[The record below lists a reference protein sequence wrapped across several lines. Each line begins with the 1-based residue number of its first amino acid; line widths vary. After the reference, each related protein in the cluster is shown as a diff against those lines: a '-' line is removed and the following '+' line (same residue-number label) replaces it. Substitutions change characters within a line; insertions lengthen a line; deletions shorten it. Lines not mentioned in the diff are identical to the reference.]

1 MLLISSDLNGTF
13 SSVSPRDDVIPRGT
27 KWLFRVTC
35 LDNCQTWVLR
45 IPGSWTSRLEILNL
59 CLNCSY
65 IPLKNVLTPW
75 SNWGPVKLNLW
86 EKILGICLFFSF
98 FVFNNLFVYF
108 LHLFILFLERKEGR
122 EREEEKQWCER
133 KTLIGCLWVCT
144 PTRIKSATFW
154 CIEWRSKPL
163 SDLVRAAHL
172 TLKTASWG
180 DTPMVFCYPR
190 RNSGSGS

>member
-35 LDNCQTWVLR
+35 LDSGQTWVLR

-122 EREEEKQWCER
+122 ERNINVWLPLVSHTGDLACNPGMCPDQESNQWPFGSQASTQSTEPHQTGWYMSFQ
-133 KTLIGCLWVCT
+133 KLY
-144 PTRIKSATFW
+144 
-154 CIEWRSKPL
+154 L
-163 SDLVRAAHL
+163 S
-172 TLKTASWG
+172 
-180 DTPMVFCYPR
+180 
-190 RNSGSGS
+190 